1 MRLDRH
7 TVRRA
12 IYLLVLAA
20 IAAFLYMLG
29 AKPWLHILD
38 RWPVSLAV
46 MAITGLGIVVQTLSY
61 ESVVPD
67 AYKTQTPGRL
77 EILRIWALSGAVSVA
92 VPVFAGFG
100 TRTSLLVHSGMPL
113 GATLLTSLRQA
124 WMGVE
129 YALLLGAV
137 AALFIDYSGKLWLVC
152 ALFIGWVCAL
162 AFRLYAG
169 RIKLSAQ
176 SKTGRLLEALAT
188 PVGVSAHKW
197 FLVQFLLMGAT
208 YYVAFHGFGAP
219 VGWAEALLLATVT
232 VLASLIV
239 LVPNGLGF
247 MDVIWVA
254 AGMQMNMPLA
264 QSVAF
269 ALILR
274 LSYLMAAALL
284 WLAVSAVLR
293 THGRTVQP

>member
-1 MRLDRH
+1 MRLDRR
-7 TVRRA
+7 TLRRA

-20 IAAFLYMLG
+20 IVAFLYTLG
-29 AKPWLHILD
+29 AQPWVRILGH
-38 RWPVSLAV
+38 WPVSLAV
-46 MAITGLGIVVQTLSY
+46 MAITGFGIVVQTLSY

-67 AYKTQTPGRL
+67 VYKARTPNRL

-100 TRTSLLVHSGMPL
+100 TRTSLLVHCGMPL

-129 YALLLGAV
+129 YALLLGAA
-137 AALFIDYSGKLWLVC
+137 AALFVDFSGKLWLAS
-152 ALFIGWVCAL
+152 ALFAGWGCAL
-162 AFRLYAG
+162 AFRRYAG
-169 RIKLSAQ
+169 KDKLTAQ
-176 SKTGRLLEALAT
+176 SRTGRLLEALAT
-188 PVGVSAHKW
+188 PVVASAHKW
-197 FLVQFLLMGAT
+197 FLVQVLLMGAT

-239 LVPNGLGF
+239 LVPNGLGV
-247 MDVIWVA
+247 MDAIWVA
-254 AGMQMNMPLA
+254 AGMQMNMRLA

-269 ALILR
+269 ALTLR

-284 WLAVSAVLR
+284 WLAVSALLR
-293 THGRTVQP
+293 MRGRNE